1 MVTRRREP
9 AYRRSLRRFIR
20 TYGWRAYALPVLTVI
35 TIVALVGPSAHH
47 PPGAGGDSRAGRPA
61 ANAHTGARRH
71 VEGYAA
77 GASRWQRGTT
87 SATKIIRLKANDVSS
102 CAQNTYRQLILVSLA
117 KQHLW
122 ACEGPRQVNDT
133 PVTTGSTV
141 NGDQTPVGSWR
152 LQAKQRD
159 RYLVGPGY
167 RDYVK
172 YWMPYDGDFGLH
184 DASWQTMPFGS
195 QNYRVDG
202 SHGCVH
208 VPTPTMAWLYNWAT
222 VGQTVVTI
230 ES

>member
-1 MVTRRREP
+1 MVARRRPPQP
-9 AYRRSLRRFIR
+9 AYRRSVRRFIR
-20 TYGWRAYALPVLTVI
+20 TYGWRAYALPFLVVI
-35 TIVALVGPSAHH
+35 TIVALVGPSSHH
-47 PPGAGGDSRAGRPA
+47 SPG
-61 ANAHTGARRH
+61 TARRH
-71 VEGYAA
+71 VEGYAP

-87 SATKIIRLKANDVSS
+87 SAVRVTRLKAQDVSS
-102 CAQNTYRQLILVSLA
+102 CAQNTNPQLILVSLT

-122 ACEGPRQVNDT
+122 ACEGSRQVNET

-141 NGDQTPVGSWR
+141 DGNQTPVGSWR

-184 DASWQTMPFGS
+184 DASWQTIPFGS
-195 QNYRVDG
+195 QNYRVEG

-230 ES
+230 EH